1 MTLAHLLSS
10 GLALVPIP
18 RGQKGPTSKGW
29 NERVNVITDP
39 ADAHR
44 LEGLNV
50 GLAHA
55 YCTPTPTCAID
66 VDNFDKAQE
75 WLRAQG
81 LDLDDL
87 YIPDESVCFTS
98 KQKGRIKFLLR
109 LPAGRRPIPT
119 RQVLVD
125 GEVVLEFRCAS
136 ASGKTVQDLL
146 PPSVHPSGRKY
157 EWITDVDVASM
168 PTLPD
173 DWLAVWL
180 GLEESPAPEKQPQD
194 IFANVPDYIKRLG
207 PCELTQRL
215 TGYGQSDKPSLRLIE
230 QECQQVSEAM
240 RTGGASRAEPLWR
253 ADIGLIKHTD
263 SGEFACHQA
272 SSKHPSYSHDETE
285 RKIQAYDAGPTTC
298 AHYEHLNPGACR
310 SCRHWGVIK
319 SPIALGRQTSNV
331 KPNHIAPPVEH
342 LHARKPFQL
351 LSAGDL
357 LSSPVPLREYLLL
370 DFLPKNIIGC
380 LVAPGGTG
388 KSMLAMHIG
397 VALSGGTSL
406 FARYLAP
413 KPGVVVYL
421 SGEDDEHEMHR
432 RLSRIVSAE
441 SPRTQELVKKNF
453 YLLDRSEQFDLFTKK
468 DGVGEAE
475 ITQVV
480 SELASA
486 IRDQTETDVA
496 LLIVDPAARFRGGE
510 ENSASDVNRFIQA
523 LYRLR
528 EMLGCSVLVLHHVN
542 KGARG
547 NGASQN
553 NARGS
558 SAFAD
563 GVRLMYE
570 MNPLDD
576 MPSVLQ
582 LTCVK
587 SNYGKRPDPLTLL
600 QQPDG
605 TLAPSTHSSED
616 MRHRL
621 VLKELQG
628 ANLTKQQFKSTFG
641 GKDGKLGM
649 SDREIR
655 AVLTE
660 LESRGLIE
668 VKERQPIKVTDS
680 GERLL
685 NAS

>member
-1 MTLAHLLSS
+1 
-10 GLALVPIP
+10 
-18 RGQKGPTSKGW
+18 
-29 NERVNVITDP
+29 
-39 ADAHR
+39 
-44 LEGLNV
+44 
-50 GLAHA
+50 
-55 YCTPTPTCAID
+55 
-66 VDNFDKAQE
+66 
-75 WLRAQG
+75 
-81 LDLDDL
+81 L

-109 LPAGRRPIPT
+109 LPQGQKPIPT
-119 RQVLVD
+119 RQVIVD
-125 GEVVLEFRCAS
+125 GDVVLEFRCAS
-136 ASGKTVQDLL
+136 ANGKTVQDLL

-157 EWITDVDVASM
+157 EWITDVEVASM

-180 GLEESPAPEKQPQD
+180 GLEEPPAPEKQTQN
-194 IFANVPDYIKRLG
+194 IFENVPDHIKRLG

-230 QECQQVSEAM
+230 QECEQVSEAM

-263 SGEFACHQA
+263 GGDFACHQA

-285 RKIQAYDAGPTTC
+285 RKIQDYGAGPTTC
-298 AHYEHLNPGACR
+298 QHYQNLNPGPCSACKH
-310 SCRHWGVIK
+310 CGHIK
-319 SPIALGRQTSNV
+319 SPIVLGRQTSIVEPGDN
-331 KPNHIAPPVEH
+331 PPDPAH
-342 LHARKPFQL
+342 LRARKPFTLVSAGSL
-351 LSAGDL
+351 LSR
-357 LSSPVPLREYLLL
+357 PVPPRDFLLL
-370 DFLPKNIIGC
+370 DFLPKNIIGG

-413 KPGVVVYL
+413 RPGVVVYL
-421 SGEDDEHEMHR
+421 SGEDDEYEMHR

-441 SPRTQELVKKNF
+441 STATQERVKKNL
-453 YLLDRSEQFDLFTKK
+453 YLLDRSEQFDLFTKR

-480 SELASA
+480 ADLASA
-486 IRDQTETDVA
+486 IREQTDSDLA

-542 KGARG
+542 KGARV

-570 MNPLDD
+570 LNPSDQ

-582 LTCVK
+582 LSCVK
-587 SNYGKRPDPLTLL
+587 SNYGKRPDPITLL

-605 TLAPSTHSSED
+605 TLAPSTHSSQD
-616 MRHRL
+616 MRHRT

-628 ANLTKQQFKSTFG
+628 ANLTKQQFKSNFG
-641 GKDGKLGM
+641 GKDKKLGM

-655 AVLTE
+655 EMLTD
-660 LESRGLIE
+660 LETRGLIE
-668 VKERQPIKVTDS
+668 VKERRPIKVTDA

>member
-1 MTLAHLLSS
+1 
-10 GLALVPIP
+10 
-18 RGQKGPTSKGW
+18 
-29 NERVNVITDP
+29 
-39 ADAHR
+39 
-44 LEGLNV
+44 
-50 GLAHA
+50 
-55 YCTPTPTCAID
+55 
-66 VDNFDKAQE
+66 
-75 WLRAQG
+75 
-81 LDLDDL
+81 
-87 YIPDESVCFTS
+87 
-98 KQKGRIKFLLR
+98 
-109 LPAGRRPIPT
+109 
-119 RQVLVD
+119 LVD

-136 ASGKTVQDLL
+136 ENGKTVQDLL
-146 PPSVHPSGRKY
+146 PPSIHPSGREY
-157 EWITDVDVASM
+157 VWVTDVDIDAM
-168 PTLPD
+168 PTLPEE
-173 DWLAVWL
+173 WLALWL
-180 GLEESPAPEKQPQD
+180 GLERASVPEKQTQN
-194 IFANVPDYIKRLG
+194 IFENVPDHIKRLG

-230 QECQQVSEAM
+230 QECEQVAEAM

-263 SGEFACHQA
+263 GGDFACHQA

-285 RKIQAYDAGPTTC
+285 RKIRAYDAGPTTC
-298 AHYEHLNPGACR
+298 QHYQNLNPG
-310 SCRHWGVIK
+310 SCRACKHHGHIK
-319 SPIALGRQTSNV
+319 SPIVLGRQTA
-331 KPNHIAPPVEH
+331 IVEPCEGEP
-342 LHARKPFQL
+342 LPAILRFREPFTLVSAGSL
-351 LSAGDL
+351 LSR
-357 LSSPVPLREYLLL
+357 PVPPREFLLL
-370 DFLPKNIIGC
+370 DFLPKSIIGG

-406 FARYLAP
+406 FARYFAP

-441 SPRTQELVKKNF
+441 SARTQELVKKNF
-453 YLLDRSEQFDLFTKK
+453 HLLDRSEQFDLFTKK

-480 SELASA
+480 TELATA
-486 IRDQTETDVA
+486 IREQIDTDVA

-570 MNPLDD
+570 LNPSDQ

-587 SNYGKRPDPLTLL
+587 SNYGKRPEPLTLL

-605 TLAPSTHSSED
+605 TLAPSTHSTQD
-616 MRHRL
+616 MRHKM
-621 VLKELQG
+621 VLKELHG
-628 ANLTKQQFKSTFG
+628 AGLTKQQFKSNFG
-641 GKDGKLGM
+641 GKGKKLGM

-655 AVLTE
+655 DVLTD
-660 LESRGLIE
+660 LETRGLIE
-668 VKERQPIKVTDS
+668 VTERQPMRVTEA
-680 GERLL
+680 GEKLL
-685 NAS
+685 TAG